1 MNKESQLPLHL
12 SVTKHYKQIIMARKG
27 RKMIYKTPEEIER
40 SRTACQLVCETLTEV
55 AKMLRPGLTGQ
66 EIDTF
71 AEEFIR
77 DHGAVPG
84 FKGLYGCPSTLLVSR
99 NEEVVHGLPNKEQV
113 FEDGDILSIDCG
125 TIVDEFYGDAA
136 YTFCVG
142 DVAEEIMDLCRR
154 TKHSLYLG
162 IDAAR
167 QGKRVGDISHA
178 IQYYTERECGY
189 GAVRELVGHGLGR
202 SLHEAP
208 DVPNFGK
215 RGRGPVLKAGLIIAI
230 EPMITLGKRSVVSR
244 EDGWTIITVDGSPAA
259 HYEHSI
265 AIRPDGEPADLMS
278 DHRPIEEAIRQNDNL
293 KYVDNL
299 DEELVAVYQ
308 PLGVVR

>member
-1 MNKESQLPLHL
+1 
-12 SVTKHYKQIIMARKG
+12 
-27 RKMIYKTPEEIER
+27 MIYKTPEEIER
-40 SRTACQLVCETLTEV
+40 SRVACLLVCKTLTEV
-55 AKMLRPGLTGQ
+55 GKMLRPGLTGL

-71 AEEFIR
+71 AEAFIR

-99 NEEVVHGLPNKEQV
+99 NEEVVHGLPNESQV
-113 FEDGDILSIDCG
+113 FQDGDILSIDCG
-125 TIVDEFYGDAA
+125 TIVNEFYGDAA

-142 DVAEEIMDLCRR
+142 DVDEATMELCRR

-167 QGKRVGDISHA
+167 QGHRVGDISHA
-178 IQYYTERECGY
+178 VQFYTERESGY

-202 SLHEAP
+202 NLHEAP

-215 RGRGPVLKAGLIIAI
+215 RGRGPLLKPGLIIAI

-244 EDGWTIITVDGSPAA
+244 EDGWTIVTVDGQPAA

-265 AIRPDGEPADLMS
+265 AITADGAPADLMS
-278 DHRPIEEAIRQNDNL
+278 DHRPIEEAIRNNANL

-299 DEELVAVYQ
+299 DEELVEVYQ
-308 PLGVVR
+308 PMVMA

>member
-1 MNKESQLPLHL
+1 MGRN
-12 SVTKHYKQIIMARKG
+12 G

-40 SRTACQLVCETLTEV
+40 SRAACLLVCQTLTEV
-55 AKMLRPGLTGQ
+55 GKMLRPGLTGQ

-71 AEEFIR
+71 AEEYIR

-99 NEEVVHGLPNKEQV
+99 NEEVVHGLPTKEQV
-113 FEDGDILSIDCG
+113 FQDGDILSIDCG
-125 TIVDEFYGDAA
+125 TVVNEFYGDAA

-142 DVAEEIMDLCRR
+142 DVAEEIMELCRR

-167 QGKRVGDISHA
+167 AGKRVGDISHA
-178 IQYYTERECGY
+178 VQHYTERESGY

-215 RGRGPVLKAGLIIAI
+215 RGRGPLLKAGLIIAI
-230 EPMITLGKRSVVSR
+230 EPMITLGKRNVVSR
-244 EDGWTIITVDGSPAA
+244 EDGWTIVTIDGSPAA

-265 AIRPDGEPADLMS
+265 AISADGAPADLMS
-278 DHRPIEEAIRQNDNL
+278 DHRPIEEAIRNNPNL

-308 PLGVVR
+308 PAAVV

>member
-1 MNKESQLPLHL
+1 
-12 SVTKHYKQIIMARKG
+12 
-27 RKMIYKTPEEIER
+27 MIYKTPEEIER
-40 SRTACQLVCETLTEV
+40 SRAACQLVCKTLAEV
-55 AKMLRPGLTGQ
+55 GKMLKPGLTGR

-77 DHGAVPG
+77 DHGSVPG
-84 FKGLYGCPSTLLVSR
+84 FKGLYGCPSTLLVSQ
-99 NEEVVHGLPNKEQV
+99 NEEVVHGLPDENQV
-113 FEDGDILSIDCG
+113 FKDGDILSIDCG
-125 TIVDEFYGDAA
+125 TIVDDFYGDAA

-142 DVAEEIMDLCRR
+142 DVAEDVMDLCRR

-167 QGKRVGDISHA
+167 HGKRVGDISFA
-178 IQYYTERECGY
+178 IQQFTEREHGY
-189 GAVRELVGHGLGR
+189 GVVRELVGHGLGR

-230 EPMITLGKRSVVSR
+230 EPMITLGRKDVHSR
-244 EDGWTIITVDGSPAA
+244 EDGWTIVTRDGLQAA

-265 AIRPDGEPADLMS
+265 AISRNGEPADLMS
-278 DHRPIEEAIRQNDNL
+278 DHRPIEEAIRGNPNL
-293 KYVDNL
+293 KCVDNL
-299 DEELVAVYQ
+299 DEELVAIYQ
-308 PLGVVR
+308 PTIPVEG

>member
-1 MNKESQLPLHL
+1 
-12 SVTKHYKQIIMARKG
+12 MARKG

-40 SRTACQLVCETLTEV
+40 SRKACQLVCDTLTEV
-55 AKMLRPGLTGQ
+55 AKMLRPGLSGK

-71 AEEFIR
+71 AEEYIR

-99 NEEVVHGLPNKEQV
+99 NEEVVHGLPNEKQI

-142 DVAEEIMDLCRR
+142 DVQEEIMQLCRR

-178 IQYYTERECGY
+178 VQQYTERECGY

-215 RGRGPVLKAGLIIAI
+215 RGRGPVLKSGLIIAI
-230 EPMITLGKRSVVSR
+230 EPMITLGKRNVVSR
-244 EDGWTIITVDGSPAA
+244 EDGWTIVTIDGSPAA
-259 HYEHSI
+259 
-265 AIRPDGEPADLMS
+265 
-278 DHRPIEEAIRQNDNL
+278 
-293 KYVDNL
+293 
-299 DEELVAVYQ
+299 
-308 PLGVVR
+308 

>member
-1 MNKESQLPLHL
+1 
-12 SVTKHYKQIIMARKG
+12 
-27 RKMIYKTPEEIER
+27 MIYKTPEEIER
-40 SRTACQLVCETLTEV
+40 SRAACLLVCQTLTEV
-55 AKMLRPGLTGQ
+55 AKLLRPGMTGQ

-77 DHGAVPG
+77 DNEAVPG
-84 FKGLYGCPSTLLVSR
+84 FKGLYGCPSTLLVSK
-99 NEEVVHGLPNKEQV
+99 NEEVVHGLPDHNQV

-125 TIVDEFYGDAA
+125 TVVEDFYGDAA

-142 DVAEEIMDLCRR
+142 DVAEETMELCRR

-167 QGKRVGDISHA
+167 QGNRVGDISYA
-178 IQYYTERECGY
+178 IQYYTERESGY

-202 SLHEAP
+202 NLHEAP

-215 RGRGPVLKAGLIIAI
+215 RGRGPVLKPGLIIAI

-244 EDGWTIITVDGSPAA
+244 DDGWTIISVDGSPAA

-265 AIRPDGEPADLMS
+265 AITPDGAPADLMS
-278 DHRPIEEAIRQNDNL
+278 DHRPIEEAIRANPNLREIDN
-293 KYVDNL
+293 V
-299 DEELVAVYQ
+299 DEELVALYQ
-308 PLGVVR
+308 PLVLA

>member
-1 MNKESQLPLHL
+1 MG
-12 SVTKHYKQIIMARKG
+12 RKG

-40 SRTACQLVCETLTEV
+40 SRAACLLVCETLTEV
-55 AKMLRPGLTGQ
+55 GKMLRPGLTGK

-77 DHGAVPG
+77 DNGAVPG
-84 FKGLYGCPSTLLVSR
+84 FKGLYGCPSTLLVSK
-99 NEEVVHGLPNKEQV
+99 NEEVVHGLPDEDQI

-125 TIVDEFYGDAA
+125 TIVNEFYGDAA

-142 DVAEEIMDLCRR
+142 DVAEDVMELCRR

-167 QGKRVGDISHA
+167 QGNRVGDISHA
-178 IQYYTERECGY
+178 VQHYTERESGY

-244 EDGWTIITVDGSPAA
+244 EDGWTIITIDGSPAA

-265 AIRPDGEPADLMS
+265 AISPDGAPADLMS
-278 DHRPIEEAIRQNDNL
+278 DHRPIEEAIRNNPNL
-293 KYVDNL
+293 RVVDNI
-299 DEELVAVYQ
+299 DEELVARYQ
-308 PLGVVR
+308 PLVMV

>member
-1 MNKESQLPLHL
+1 
-12 SVTKHYKQIIMARKG
+12 
-27 RKMIYKTPEEIER
+27 MIYKTPEEIER
-40 SRTACQLVCETLTEV
+40 SRTACQLVCDTLTEV
-55 AKMLRPGLTGQ
+55 AKMLRPGLSGK

-71 AEEFIR
+71 AETYIR
-77 DHGAVPG
+77 DNGAVPG

-99 NEEVVHGLPNKEQV
+99 NEEVVHGLPNEKQI

-142 DVAEEIMDLCRR
+142 DVEESIMELCRR

-167 QGKRVGDISHA
+167 QGKRIGDISHA
-178 IQYYTERECGY
+178 IQHYTERESGY

-215 RGRGPVLKAGLIIAI
+215 RGRGPVLKSGLIIAI
-230 EPMITLGKRSVVSR
+230 EPMITLGKRNVVSR
-244 EDGWTIITVDGSPAA
+244 EDGWTIITIDGSPAA

-278 DHRPIEEAIRQNDNL
+278 DHRPIEEAIRQNSNL

-299 DEELVAVYQ
+299 DEDLVAVYQ
-308 PLGVVR
+308 PVGKGSLVR

>member
-1 MNKESQLPLHL
+1 MG
-12 SVTKHYKQIIMARKG
+12 RKG
-27 RKMIYKTPEEIER
+27 RKMIFKTPEEIER
-40 SRTACQLVCETLTEV
+40 SRAACLLVCETLTEV
-55 AKMLRPGLTGQ
+55 AKRLRPGMTGK

-71 AEEFIR
+71 AEEYIR
-77 DHGAVPG
+77 DQGAVPG

-99 NEEVVHGLPNKEQV
+99 NEEVVHGLPDESQV
-113 FEDGDILSIDCG
+113 FQDGDILSIDCG
-125 TIVDEFYGDAA
+125 TVVNEFYGDAA

-142 DVAEEIMDLCRR
+142 EVSEETMELCRR

-167 QGKRVGDISHA
+167 QGNRVGDISHA
-178 IQYYTERECGY
+178 VQQYTERVSGY

-202 SLHEAP
+202 NLHEAP

-244 EDGWTIITVDGSPAA
+244 EDGWTIITIDGKPAA

-265 AIRPDGEPADLMS
+265 AIRPNGEPADLMS
-278 DHRPIEEAIRQNDNL
+278 DHRPIEEAIRSNPNL
-293 KYVDNL
+293 REVANL
-299 DEELVAVYQ
+299 DEELVARYQ
-308 PLGVVR
+308 PLVAV

>member
-1 MNKESQLPLHL
+1 MG
-12 SVTKHYKQIIMARKG
+12 RKG
-27 RKMIYKTPEEIER
+27 RKMIFKTPEEIER
-40 SRTACQLVCETLTEV
+40 SRAACLLVCETLTEV
-55 AKMLRPGLTGQ
+55 AKRLRPGMTGK

-71 AEEFIR
+71 AEEYIR
-77 DHGAVPG
+77 DQGAVPG

-99 NEEVVHGLPNKEQV
+99 NEEVVHGLPDESQV
-113 FEDGDILSIDCG
+113 FQDGDILSIDCG
-125 TIVDEFYGDAA
+125 TVVNEFYGDAA

-142 DVAEEIMDLCRR
+142 EVSEETMELCRR

-167 QGKRVGDISHA
+167 QGNRVGDISHA
-178 IQYYTERECGY
+178 VQQYTERVSGY

-202 SLHEAP
+202 NLHEAP

-244 EDGWTIITVDGSPAA
+244 EDGWTIITIDGKPAA

-265 AIRPDGEPADLMS
+265 AIRPNGEPADLMS
-278 DHRPIEEAIRQNDNL
+278 DHRAIEEAIRSNPNL
-293 KYVDNL
+293 REVANL
-299 DEELVAVYQ
+299 DEELVARYQ
-308 PLGVVR
+308 PLVAV

>member
-1 MNKESQLPLHL
+1 
-12 SVTKHYKQIIMARKG
+12 
-27 RKMIYKTPEEIER
+27 MIYKTPEEIER
-40 SRTACQLVCETLTEV
+40 SRAACLLVCQTLTEV
-55 AKMLRPGLTGQ
+55 AKRLRPGMTG
-66 EIDTF
+66 EKIDTF

-77 DHGAVPG
+77 DNGAVPG
-84 FKGLYGCPSTLLVSR
+84 FKGLYGCPSTLLVSK
-99 NEEVVHGLPNKEQV
+99 NEEVVHGLPDQHQV

-125 TIVDEFYGDAA
+125 TVVDDFYGDAA

-142 DVAEEIMDLCRR
+142 DVAEETMELCRR

-167 QGKRVGDISHA
+167 QGNRVGDISYA
-178 IQYYTERECGY
+178 IQYYTERESGY

-202 SLHEAP
+202 NLHEAP

-215 RGRGPVLKAGLIIAI
+215 RGRGPVLKPGLIIAI

-244 EDGWTIITVDGSPAA
+244 DDGWTIISVDGSPAA

-265 AIRPDGEPADLMS
+265 AITPDGAPADLMS
-278 DHRPIEEAIRQNDNL
+278 DHRPIEEAIRENPNL
-293 KYVDNL
+293 REVDNI
-299 DEELVAVYQ
+299 DEELVARYQ
-308 PLGVVR
+308 PLVLA

>member
-1 MNKESQLPLHL
+1 MG
-12 SVTKHYKQIIMARKG
+12 RKG

-40 SRTACQLVCETLTEV
+40 SRAACLLVCETLAEV
-55 AKMLRPGLTGQ
+55 GKLLKPGVTGQ
-66 EIDTF
+66 QIDAF
-71 AEEFIR
+71 AEEYIR
-77 DHGAVPG
+77 DQGAVPG

-99 NEEVVHGLPNKEQV
+99 NEEVVHGLPDRNQV
-113 FEDGDILSIDCG
+113 FQDGDILSIDCG
-125 TIVDEFYGDAA
+125 TVVNEFYGDAA

-142 DVAEEIMDLCRR
+142 DVAEPVMGLCRH

-167 QGKRVGDISHA
+167 QGNRVGDISHA
-178 IQYYTERECGY
+178 VQYYTERECGY

-202 SLHEAP
+202 NLHEAP

-244 EDGWTIITVDGSPAA
+244 EDGWTIVTVDGQPAA

-265 AIRPDGEPADLMS
+265 AITANGSPADLMS
-278 DHRPIEEAIRQNDNL
+278 DHRPIEEAIRNNDNL

-299 DEELVAVYQ
+299 DEELVGRYQ
-308 PLGVVR
+308 PLVMV

>member
-1 MNKESQLPLHL
+1 
-12 SVTKHYKQIIMARKG
+12 
-27 RKMIYKTPEEIER
+27 MIFKTPEEIER
-40 SRTACQLVCETLTEV
+40 SRAACLLVCETLTEV
-55 AKMLRPGLTGQ
+55 AKRLRPGMTGK

-71 AEEFIR
+71 AEEYIR
-77 DHGAVPG
+77 DQGAVPG

-99 NEEVVHGLPNKEQV
+99 NEEVVHGLPDESQV
-113 FEDGDILSIDCG
+113 FQDGDILSIDCG
-125 TIVDEFYGDAA
+125 TVVNEFYGDAA

-142 DVAEEIMDLCRR
+142 EVSEETMELCRR

-167 QGKRVGDISHA
+167 QGNRVGDISHA
-178 IQYYTERECGY
+178 VQQYTERVSGY

-202 SLHEAP
+202 NLHEAP

-244 EDGWTIITVDGSPAA
+244 EDGWTIITIDGKPAA

-265 AIRPDGEPADLMS
+265 AIRPNGEPADLMS
-278 DHRPIEEAIRQNDNL
+278 DHRAIEEAIRSNPNL
-293 KYVDNL
+293 REVANL
-299 DEELVAVYQ
+299 DEELVARYQ
-308 PLGVVR
+308 PLVAV

>member
-1 MNKESQLPLHL
+1 MG
-12 SVTKHYKQIIMARKG
+12 RKG

-40 SRTACQLVCETLTEV
+40 SRVACLLVCKTLTEV
-55 AKMLRPGLTGQ
+55 GKMLRPGLTGR

-71 AEEFIR
+71 AETFIR

-99 NEEVVHGLPNKEQV
+99 NEEVVHGLPDENQV
-113 FEDGDILSIDCG
+113 FRDGDILSIDCG

-142 DVAEEIMDLCRR
+142 EVAEDVMELCRR

-167 QGKRVGDISHA
+167 TGKRVGDISHA
-178 IQYYTERECGY
+178 VQYYTERECGY

-244 EDGWTIITVDGSPAA
+244 EDGWTIVTVDGKPAA

-265 AIRPDGEPADLMS
+265 AISPNGAPADLMS
-278 DHRPIEEAIRQNDNL
+278 DHRPIEEAIRNNPNL
-293 KYVDNL
+293 RVVDNL
-299 DEELVAVYQ
+299 DEELVERYQ
-308 PLGVVR
+308 PLAVV

>member
-1 MNKESQLPLHL
+1 MG
-12 SVTKHYKQIIMARKG
+12 RKG
-27 RKMIYKTPEEIER
+27 RKIIYKTPEEIER
-40 SRTACQLVCETLTEV
+40 SRTACLLVCQTLTEV
-55 AKMLRPGLTGQ
+55 GKLLRPGLTGK

-77 DHGAVPG
+77 DNGAVPG
-84 FKGLYGCPSTLLVSR
+84 FKGLYGCPSTLLVSK
-99 NEEVVHGLPNKEQV
+99 NEEVVHGLPDHDQI

-125 TIVDEFYGDAA
+125 TVVDDFYGDAA

-142 DVAEEIMDLCRR
+142 DVAEATMELCRR

-167 QGKRVGDISHA
+167 AGNRIGDISHA
-178 IQYYTERECGY
+178 VQHYTERESGY

-230 EPMITLGKRSVVSR
+230 EPMITLGKRGVVSR
-244 EDGWTIITVDGSPAA
+244 EDGWTIITIDGSPAA

-265 AIRPDGEPADLMS
+265 AVTADGAPADLMS
-278 DHRPIEEAIRQNDNL
+278 DHRPIEEAIRNNANL
-293 KYVDNL
+293 KVVENL
-299 DEELVAVYQ
+299 DEELVARYQ
-308 PLGVVR
+308 PLVLA

>member
-1 MNKESQLPLHL
+1 
-12 SVTKHYKQIIMARKG
+12 
-27 RKMIYKTPEEIER
+27 MIYKTPEEIER
-40 SRTACQLVCETLTEV
+40 SRAACLLVCQTLTEV
-55 AKMLRPGLTGQ
+55 AKLLHPGMTGH

-77 DHGAVPG
+77 DNGAVPG
-84 FKGLYGCPSTLLVSR
+84 FKGLYGCPSTLLVSK
-99 NEEVVHGLPNKEQV
+99 NEEVVHGLPDENQV

-125 TIVDEFYGDAA
+125 TVVNDFYGDAA

-142 DVAEEIMDLCRR
+142 DVAEETMELCRR

-167 QGKRVGDISHA
+167 QGNRVGDISYA
-178 IQYYTERECGY
+178 IQYYTERESGY

-202 SLHEAP
+202 NLHEAP

-215 RGRGPVLKAGLIIAI
+215 RGRGPVLKPGLIIAI

-244 EDGWTIITVDGSPAA
+244 DDGWTIISVDGSPAA

-265 AIRPDGEPADLMS
+265 AITPDGEPADLMS
-278 DHRPIEEAIRQNDNL
+278 DHRPIEEAIRANPNL
-293 KYVDNL
+293 REVDNV
-299 DEELVAVYQ
+299 DEELVALYQ
-308 PLGVVR
+308 PLVLA

>member
-1 MNKESQLPLHL
+1 MS
-12 SVTKHYKQIIMARKG
+12 RKD

-40 SRTACQLVCETLTEV
+40 SRVACQLVCKTLTEV
-55 AKMLRPGLTGQ
+55 GKMLRPGLTGL

-84 FKGLYGCPSTLLVSR
+84 FKGLYGCPSTLLVSQ
-99 NEEVVHGLPNKEQV
+99 NEEVVHGLPDQNQV
-113 FEDGDILSIDCG
+113 FKDGDILSIDCG
-125 TIVDEFYGDAA
+125 TIVNEFYGDAA

-142 DVAEEIMDLCRR
+142 DVVEEVMDLCRR

-167 QGKRVGDISHA
+167 AGKRVGDISHA
-178 IQYYTERECGY
+178 IQYYTEREHGY
-189 GAVRELVGHGLGR
+189 GVVRELVGHGLGR

-230 EPMITLGKRSVVSR
+230 EPMITLGRKDVHGRD
-244 EDGWTIITVDGSPAA
+244 DGWTIVTRDGKPAA

-265 AIRPDGEPADLMS
+265 AISPGGAPADLMS
-278 DHRPIEEAIRQNDNL
+278 DHRPIEEAIRNNPNL

-299 DEELVAVYQ
+299 DEELVAIYQ
-308 PLGVVR
+308 PVAASI

>member
-1 MNKESQLPLHL
+1 
-12 SVTKHYKQIIMARKG
+12 
-27 RKMIYKTPEEIER
+27 MIYKTPEEIER
-40 SRTACQLVCETLTEV
+40 SRAACLLVCETLTEV
-55 AKMLRPGLTGQ
+55 GKMLRPGLTGK

-71 AEEFIR
+71 AETYIR

-84 FKGLYGCPSTLLVSR
+84 FKGLYGCPSTLLVSK
-99 NEEVVHGLPNKEQV
+99 NEEVVHGLPDQDQV
-113 FEDGDILSIDCG
+113 FRDGDILSIDCG
-125 TIVDEFYGDAA
+125 TVVDEFYGDAA

-142 DVAEEIMDLCRR
+142 DVAENVMELCRR

-167 QGKRVGDISHA
+167 HGNRVGDISHA
-178 IQYYTERECGY
+178 VQQYTERECGY

-244 EDGWTIITVDGSPAA
+244 EDGWTIITVDGLPAA

-278 DHRPIEEAIRQNDNL
+278 DHRPIEEAIRQNPNL
-293 KYVDNL
+293 KVVDNI
-299 DEELVAVYQ
+299 DEELVARYQ
-308 PLGVVR
+308 PLVMA

>member
-1 MNKESQLPLHL
+1 
-12 SVTKHYKQIIMARKG
+12 
-27 RKMIYKTPEEIER
+27 MIYKTPEEIER
-40 SRTACQLVCETLTEV
+40 SRAACLLVCQTLTEV
-55 AKMLRPGLTGQ
+55 AKLLRPGMTGQ

-77 DHGAVPG
+77 DNGAVPG
-84 FKGLYGCPSTLLVSR
+84 FKGLYGCPSTLLVSK
-99 NEEVVHGLPNKEQV
+99 NEEVVHGLPDQNQI

-125 TIVDEFYGDAA
+125 TVVDDFYGDAA

-142 DVAEEIMDLCRR
+142 DVAEETMELCRR

-167 QGKRVGDISHA
+167 QGNRVGDISYA
-178 IQYYTERECGY
+178 IQYYTERESGY

-202 SLHEAP
+202 NLHEAP

-215 RGRGPVLKAGLIIAI
+215 RGRGPVLKPGLIIAI

-244 EDGWTIITVDGSPAA
+244 DDGWTIISVDGSPAA

-265 AIRPDGEPADLMS
+265 AITPDGAPADLMS
-278 DHRPIEEAIRQNDNL
+278 DHRPIEEAIRANPNL
-293 KYVDNL
+293 REVDNVN
-299 DEELVAVYQ
+299 EELVALYQ
-308 PLGVVR
+308 PLVLA

>member
-1 MNKESQLPLHL
+1 
-12 SVTKHYKQIIMARKG
+12 MARKG

-40 SRTACQLVCETLTEV
+40 SRTACQLVCATLTEV
-55 AKMLRPGLTGQ
+55 ARLLRPGLTGQ
-66 EIDTF
+66 EIDAF
-71 AEEFIR
+71 AEQYIR

-99 NEEVVHGLPNKEQV
+99 NEEVVHGLPTKEQV
-113 FEDGDILSIDCG
+113 FQDGDILSIDCG

-142 DVAEEIMDLCRR
+142 DVAEATMDLCRR

-167 QGKRVGDISHA
+167 HGNRVGDISHA
-178 IQYYTERECGY
+178 VQHYTERECGY

-244 EDGWTIITVDGSPAA
+244 EDGWTIVTVDGSPAA

-265 AIRPDGEPADLMS
+265 AITSDGAPADLMS
-278 DHRPIEEAIRQNDNL
+278 DHRPIEAAIRQNDNL

-308 PLGVVR
+308 PEGSTVGGRG

>member
-1 MNKESQLPLHL
+1 MS
-12 SVTKHYKQIIMARKG
+12 RKD
-27 RKMIYKTPEEIER
+27 RKMIFKTPEEIER
-40 SRTACQLVCETLTEV
+40 SRVACQLVCKTLTEV
-55 AKMLRPGLTGQ
+55 GKMLKPGMTGR

-84 FKGLYGCPSTLLVSR
+84 FKGLYGCPSTLLVSQ
-99 NEEVVHGLPNKEQV
+99 NEEVVHGLPDENQV
-113 FEDGDILSIDCG
+113 FKDGDILSIDCG

-142 DVAEEIMDLCRR
+142 DVAEDVMDLCRR

-167 QGKRVGDISHA
+167 SGRRVGDISHA
-178 IQYYTERECGY
+178 IQSYTEREHKY
-189 GAVRELVGHGLGR
+189 GVVRELVGHGLGR

-230 EPMITLGKRSVVSR
+230 EPMITLGRKDVHSR
-244 EDGWTIITVDGSPAA
+244 EDGWTIVTRDAKPAA

-265 AIRPDGEPADLMS
+265 AITRDGAPADLMS
-278 DHRPIEEAIRQNDNL
+278 DHRPIEKAIRNNANL

-299 DEELVAVYQ
+299 DESLVAVYQ
-308 PLGVVR
+308 PVAQSA

>member
-1 MNKESQLPLHL
+1 
-12 SVTKHYKQIIMARKG
+12 
-27 RKMIYKTPEEIER
+27 MIYKTPEEIER
-40 SRTACQLVCETLTEV
+40 SRAACLLVCQTLAEV
-55 AKMLRPGLTGQ
+55 GKLLRPGMTGQ

-77 DHGAVPG
+77 DNGAVPG
-84 FKGLYGCPSTLLVSR
+84 FKGLYGCPSTLLVSK
-99 NEEVVHGLPNKEQV
+99 NEEVVHGLPDQNQI

-125 TIVDEFYGDAA
+125 TVVDDFYGDAA

-142 DVAEEIMDLCRR
+142 DVAEETMELCRR

-167 QGKRVGDISHA
+167 QGNRVGDISYA
-178 IQYYTERECGY
+178 IQYYTERESGY

-202 SLHEAP
+202 NLHEAP

-215 RGRGPVLKAGLIIAI
+215 RGRGPVLKPGLIIAI

-244 EDGWTIITVDGSPAA
+244 DDGWTIISVDGSPAA

-265 AIRPDGEPADLMS
+265 AITPDGAPAELMS
-278 DHRPIEEAIRQNDNL
+278 DHRPIEEAVRENPNL
-293 KYVDNL
+293 REVDNI
-299 DEELVAVYQ
+299 DEELVARYQ
-308 PLGVVR
+308 PLVMA